1 MNSKKKSICSQH
13 TDQEIVAA
21 VVKNDRAMIEHLF
34 CEKCSGLLSYIAY
47 SIFDNRVDRR
57 ELVSELFLYIA
68 KDDWYKLKQFD
79 FRSSLMT
86 WMSVVATRFF
96 QKKRDELSE
105 KDSEE
110 ALLQKIKESYQ
121 PYSSKERQMDVRA
134 AIEKMKNER
143 YKDVIYELDFRDMK
157 PEEYAARHSITVDN
171 LYNLH
176 RRALLQL
183 KSIMNKKED
192 YYD

>member
-1 MNSKKKSICSQH
+1 MNCKKNYLSTP
-13 TDQEIVAA
+13 TDREIVSA
-21 VVKNDRAMIEHLF
+21 VITNDRDMIEYLF
-34 CEKCSGLLSYIAY
+34 CEKCSSLLSYIAY

-57 ELVSELFLYIA
+57 ELISELFLYIA
-68 KDDWYKLKQFD
+68 KDDWYKLRQFD

-96 QKKRDELSE
+96 QKKRDELLE

-110 ALLQKIKESYQ
+110 ALLSKIKETHQ
-121 PYSSKERQMDVRA
+121 PYSSKERKMDVRN
-134 AIEKMKNER
+134 AIDKMKNAR
-143 YKDVIYELDFRDMK
+143 YKDVIYELDLKDTS
-157 PEEYAARHSITVDN
+157 PEEYAAKKSITIDN

>member
-1 MNSKKKSICSQH
+1 MDCKEKKINSF
-13 TDQEIVAA
+13 TDQEIV
-21 VVKNDRAMIEHLF
+21 VSIVKNDRAMIEYLF
-34 CEKCSGLLSYIAY
+34 CDKCSSLLSYIAY

-86 WMSVVATRFF
+86 WISVVAIRFF

-110 ALLQKIKESYQ
+110 TLLLKIKEVYQ
-121 PYSSKERQMDVRA
+121 PYSSKERQMDVRS

-143 YKDVIYELDFRDMK
+143 YKDVIYELDFKDMK
-157 PEEYAARHSITVDN
+157 PEEYAERHGITVDN

>member
-1 MNSKKKSICSQH
+1 MNCKKQNICAH

-21 VVKNDRAMIEHLF
+21 VIKNDRAMIEYLF
-34 CEKCSGLLSYIAY
+34 CDKCSNLLSYIAY

-86 WMSVVATRFF
+86 WISVVATRFF

-110 ALLQKIKESYQ
+110 TLLLKIK
-121 PYSSKERQMDVRA
+121 
-134 AIEKMKNER
+134 
-143 YKDVIYELDFRDMK
+143 
-157 PEEYAARHSITVDN
+157 
-171 LYNLH
+171 
-176 RRALLQL
+176 
-183 KSIMNKKED
+183 
-192 YYD
+192 

>member
-1 MNSKKKSICSQH
+1 MNLKKNSLSIH

-21 VVKNDRAMIEHLF
+21 VIINDSDMIKYLF
-34 CEKCSGLLSYIAY
+34 CEKCSSLLSYIAY

-57 ELVSELFLYIA
+57 ELISELFLYIA
-68 KDDWYKLKQFD
+68 KDNWYKLRQFD

-96 QKKRDELSE
+96 QKKRDELLE

-110 ALLQKIKESYQ
+110 ALLLKIKETYQ
-121 PYSSKERQMDVRA
+121 PYSSKERKMDVRNA
-134 AIEKMKNER
+134 LEKMKNVR
-143 YKDVIYELDFRDMK
+143 YKDVIYELDLKDTS
-157 PEEYAARHSITVDN
+157 PEEYAARNGITVDN

-183 KSIMNKKED
+183 KSIMSKKED

>member
-1 MNSKKKSICSQH
+1 MNNKRNSICSYS
-13 TDQEIVAA
+13 DREIVAA
-21 VVKNDRAMIEHLF
+21 VIKNDRAMIEYLF
-34 CEKCSGLLSYIAY
+34 CDKCSSLLSYIAY

-86 WMSVVATRFF
+86 WISVVATRFF

-110 ALLQKIKESYQ
+110 TLLLKIKEVYQ
-121 PYSSKERQMDVRA
+121 PYSSKERQMDVRS

-143 YKDVIYELDFRDMK
+143 YKDVIYELDFKDMK
-157 PEEYAARHSITVDN
+157 PEEYAERHGITVDN

>member
-1 MNSKKKSICSQH
+1 MDCENKKIKSF
-13 TDQEIVAA
+13 TDQEIIAQ
-21 VVKNDRAMIEHLF
+21 VVRNDRAMIEYLF
-34 CEKCSGLLSYIAY
+34 CEKCSSLLSYIAY

-57 ELVSELFLYIA
+57 ELISELFLYIA
-68 KDDWYKLKQFD
+68 KDDWYKLRQFD

-96 QKKRDELSE
+96 QKKRNELLE

-110 ALLQKIKESYQ
+110 ALLSKIKETYQ
-121 PYSSKERQMDVRA
+121 PYSSKERKMDVRNA
-134 AIEKMKNER
+134 LEKMKNAR
-143 YKDVIYELDFRDMK
+143 YKDVIYELDLRDTS
-157 PEEYAARHSITVDN
+157 PEEYAAKNGITVDN

-183 KSIMNKKED
+183 KSIMSKKED

>member
-1 MNSKKKSICSQH
+1 MNNKRNSICPYS
-13 TDQEIVAA
+13 DREIVAA
-21 VVKNDRAMIEHLF
+21 VVKNDRAMIEYLF

-86 WMSVVATRFF
+86 WISVVATRFF

-110 ALLQKIKESYQ
+110 TLLLRIKEVYQ
-121 PYSSKERQMDVRA
+121 PYSSKERQMDVRS

-157 PEEYAARHSITVDN
+157 PEEYAERHGITVDN

>member
-1 MNSKKKSICSQH
+1 MNLKKNSLSIH

-21 VVKNDRAMIEHLF
+21 VIINDRDMIEYLF
-34 CEKCSGLLSYIAY
+34 CEKCSSLLSYITY

-57 ELVSELFLYIA
+57 ELISELFLYIA
-68 KDDWYKLKQFD
+68 KDNWYKLRQFD

-86 WMSVVATRFF
+86 WMSVVSTRFF
-96 QKKRDELSE
+96 QKKREELLE
-105 KDSEE
+105 KESEE
-110 ALLQKIKESYQ
+110 TLLLMIRETYQ
-121 PYSSKERQMDVRA
+121 PNSSKERQIDVRNA
-134 AIEKMKNER
+134 LDKMSNAR
-143 YKDVIYELDFRDMK
+143 YKDVIYELDFKDVRPEDYAMK
-157 PEEYAARHSITVDN
+157 IGITVDN

>member
-1 MNSKKKSICSQH
+1 MNNKRNSICSYS
-13 TDQEIVAA
+13 DREIVAA
-21 VVKNDRAMIEHLF
+21 VIKNDRAMIEYLF
-34 CEKCSGLLSYIAY
+34 CNKCSSLLSYIAY

-96 QKKRDELSE
+96 QKKREELLE
-105 KDSEE
+105 KESEE
-110 ALLQKIKESYQ
+110 TLLLMIRETYQ
-121 PYSSKERQMDVRA
+121 PHSSKERQIDVRNA
-134 AIEKMKNER
+134 LDKMTNAR
-143 YKDVIYELDFRDMK
+143 YKDVIYELDFKDVRPEDYAMK
-157 PEEYAARHSITVDN
+157 IGITVDN

>member
-1 MNSKKKSICSQH
+1 MNLKKNSLSIH

-21 VVKNDRAMIEHLF
+21 VIINDRDMIEYLF
-34 CEKCSGLLSYIAY
+34 CKKCSSLLSYIAY

-57 ELVSELFLYIA
+57 ELISELFLYIP
-68 KDDWYKLKQFD
+68 KDNWYKLRQFD

-86 WMSVVATRFF
+86 WISVVATRFF
-96 QKKRDELSE
+96 QKKRDELLE

-110 ALLQKIKESYQ
+110 ALLLKIKETYQ
-121 PYSSKERQMDVRA
+121 PYSSKERKMDVRNA
-134 AIEKMKNER
+134 LEKMKNVR
-143 YKDVIYELDFRDMK
+143 YKDVIYELDLKDTS
-157 PEEYAARHSITVDN
+157 PEEYAARNGITVDN

-183 KSIMNKKED
+183 KSIMSKKED

>member
-1 MNSKKKSICSQH
+1 MNSKKISASPH
-13 TDQEIVAA
+13 SDREIVAA
-21 VVKNDRAMIEHLF
+21 VIKNDRAMIEFLF
-34 CEKCSGLLSYIAY
+34 CEKCSTLLSYIAY
-47 SIFDNRVDRR
+47 SVFDNKVDRR

-68 KDDWYKLKQFD
+68 KDNWHKLRQFD

-105 KDSEE
+105 KKSEE
-110 ALLQKIKESYQ
+110 ALVSQIKETVQ
-121 PYSSKERQMDVRA
+121 PYSSKERTIDVRNA
-134 AIEKMKNER
+134 LDKMKNAR
-143 YKDVIYELDFRDMK
+143 YKDVIYELDLRDTS
-157 PEEYAARHSITVDN
+157 PEEYAAKVGITVDN

>member
-1 MNSKKKSICSQH
+1 MNLKKNSLSIH

-21 VVKNDRAMIEHLF
+21 VIINDSDMIKYLF
-34 CEKCSGLLSYIAY
+34 CEKCSSLLSYIAY

-57 ELVSELFLYIA
+57 ELISELFLYIA
-68 KDDWYKLKQFD
+68 KDNWYKLRQFD

-96 QKKRDELSE
+96 QKKRDELLE

-110 ALLQKIKESYQ
+110 ALLLKIKETYQ
-121 PYSSKERQMDVRA
+121 PYSSKERKMDVRNA
-134 AIEKMKNER
+134 LEKMKNVR
-143 YKDVIYELDFRDMK
+143 YKDVIYELDLKDTS
-157 PEEYAARHSITVDN
+157 PEEYAARNGITVDN